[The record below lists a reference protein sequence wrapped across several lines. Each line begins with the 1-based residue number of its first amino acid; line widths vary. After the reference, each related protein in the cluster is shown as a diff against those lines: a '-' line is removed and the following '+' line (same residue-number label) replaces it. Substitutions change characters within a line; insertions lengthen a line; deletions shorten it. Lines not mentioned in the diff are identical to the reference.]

1 MFLLL
6 FRSTTVLAPFGKFE
20 QTLKKM
26 NFKFSVWQLF
36 YVRVQKKVLQIFFK
50 YSSLEIKEKY
60 LFFNVNLLTACLYV
74 IMCAQDYKVCILG

>member
-20 QTLKKM
+20 QTLKK
-26 NFKFSVWQLF
+26 NEFQIFCLAIVLCTST
-36 YVRVQKKVLQIFFK
+36 KKVLQIFYK